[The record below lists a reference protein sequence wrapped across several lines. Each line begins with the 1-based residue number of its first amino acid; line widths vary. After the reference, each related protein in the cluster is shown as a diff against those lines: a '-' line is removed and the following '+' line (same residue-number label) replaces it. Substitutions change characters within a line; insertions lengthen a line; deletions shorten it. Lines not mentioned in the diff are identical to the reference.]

1 MSSIDIIKLT
11 TLFVLNGCRVEASD
25 SSMQTGLIW
34 STAEIII
41 SHFESVRWKKQ
52 IIVNLMSLRRVC
64 RGFHFRTTLE
74 ACFINDFQV
83 IEERSRA
90 KH

>member
-1 MSSIDIIKLT
+1 MVAELKLLIVLCKPA
-11 TLFVLNGCRVEASD
+11 LFG
-25 SSMQTGLIW
+25 QI
-34 STAEIII
+34 TAEIII